1 MTSTQQQQSVGMRP
15 EGEERRA
22 RVIVLAMGN
31 DILGDD
37 AVGFLAARALRS
49 EFASQVDFI
58 ETGEAGLA
66 LVELLEGYE
75 KALLLDASA
84 TGRYDVGS
92 VLEFTTNDFSRVVA
106 PSPHYAGLPE
116 VLYLAKSLGLKF
128 PEDIRILAME
138 VEDPF
143 TVREEL
149 SPAVEAA
156 LPRFIGRA
164 REVVTELLA
173 DTK

>member
-1 MTSTQQQQSVGMRP
+1 MSEAPCQDSIGKRKGG
-15 EGEERRA
+15 EGSSA
-22 RVIVLAMGN
+22 RVVVLALGN

-49 EFASQVDFI
+49 EFADRATFV

-66 LVELLEGYE
+66 LIELLEGFD
-75 KALLLDASA
+75 KALLLDACV
-84 TGRYDVGS
+84 TGKVAPGTIVEYIPD
-92 VLEFTTNDFSRVVA
+92 DFSRVVA

-116 VLYLAKSLGLKF
+116 VLDLAQRLEIEF
-128 PEDIRILAME
+128 PREIRILAME

-149 SPAVEAA
+149 TPTVAAA
-156 LPRFIGRA
+156 LPRFIDRA
-164 REVVTELLA
+164 RAELKRLVA
-173 DTK
+173 SS

>member
-1 MTSTQQQQSVGMRP
+1 MTRAQELRSETHQKT
-15 EGEERRA
+15 ENRRA

-37 AVGFLAARALRS
+37 AVGFLTARALRD
-49 EFASQVDFI
+49 EFGEIADFV

-66 LVELLEGYE
+66 LIELLEGYE
-75 KALLLDASA
+75 KALLLDACV
-84 TGRYDVGS
+84 TGRHDVGT
-92 VLEFTTNDFSRVVA
+92 VLEFAPDSFGRVVA

-116 VLYLAKSLGLKF
+116 VLYLAERLSLAF
-128 PEDIRILAME
+128 PREIRILAME

-149 SPAVEAA
+149 TPTVHAA
-156 LPRFIGRA
+156 LPRYIERA
-164 REVVTELLA
+164 REVLRSLLS
-173 DTK
+173 